1 MNVFP
6 ASSSLGAVGTLRDG
20 VESAPFITQHIHSHP
35 SFCRSRYEH
44 VGCLFLEELYTY
56 IYIYTNTIILCSVV
70 IIYLSGIPFFG
81 SSLVEPLLKSFVSFG
96 GHLSFHPSL
105 QSPGRSNRSNVTTGD
120 KQNISLQAVPVEE
133 SHNFDDGSHVFLR
146 VSWFAVRF

>member
-1 MNVFP
+1 MEGMNTSDVFFW
-6 ASSSLGAVGTLRDG
+6 RN
-20 VESAPFITQHIHSHP
+20 
-35 SFCRSRYEH
+35 
-44 VGCLFLEELYTY
+44 Y

-96 GHLSFHPSL
+96 GHLSFHPSFSM

-133 SHNFDDGSHVFLR
+133 SHNFDDSSHVFLR
-146 VSWFAVRF
+146 VS